1 MWGLVTAGRTPIL
14 SGWLAA
20 IHTSWPTLVNLIFLF
35 TSNFWYLSMRV
46 FVFLYFHT
54 SWPSLVNL
62 IFLFT
67 SHFWYLSVACICISI
82 FPHILTLPGQPRF
95 SIYSSFFQSWSLIH
109 CIVRNWGYN
118 PRTQG
123 NFGLCVKY
131 LGVKQMLMCLRW
143 TKILDSRNLHNL
155 PFIFLIGCFQRVFC
169 SLVIFRNILMILYI
183 MIDICKEEMADNL
196 SETNQQKKGE
206 VTLPKG

>member
-20 IHTSWPTLVNLIFLF
+20 IHTSRPTLVNLIFLF

-54 SWPSLVNL
+54 SWPTLVNL
-62 IFLFT
+62 VFL
-67 SHFWYLSVACICISI
+67 YILV
-82 FPHILTLPGQPRF
+82 FPKLVIDSLHCAELRLQPQNPRKF
-95 SIYSSFFQSWSLIH
+95 WSLCQISGGKTD
-109 CIVRNWGYN
+109 VNVSSAN
-118 PRTQG
+118 
-123 NFGLCVKY
+123 
-131 LGVKQMLMCLRW
+131 
-143 TKILDSRNLHNL
+143 KILDSRNLHKL
-155 PFIFLIGCFQRVFC
+155 RFIFLIGCCQRFFC
-169 SLVIFRNILMILYI
+169 SLVIFRNILMILDI
-183 MIDICKEEMADNL
+183 MINIGREEMADNL